1 MHRTSPSTALTAAT
15 AARPVIPIHPKTPP
29 PGLEIEPDT

>member
-1 MHRTSPSTALTAAT
+1 VNMHRTSPST